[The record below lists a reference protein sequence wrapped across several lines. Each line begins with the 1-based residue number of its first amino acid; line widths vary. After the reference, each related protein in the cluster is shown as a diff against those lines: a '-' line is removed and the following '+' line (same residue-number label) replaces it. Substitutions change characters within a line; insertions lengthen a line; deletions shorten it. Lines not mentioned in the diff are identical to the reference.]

1 MNTSNEKVHKGLLKK
16 HLKKMKKK
24 NCNTETQIKNLI
36 KKRKTVIGQIS
47 IFESDINTLPE
58 QPANNK

>member
-1 MNTSNEKVHKGLLKK
+1 
-16 HLKKMKKK
+16 MKKK

-36 KKRKTVIGQIS
+36 KKRKTVIGQVS
-47 IFESDINTLPE
+47 IFEGDINTLPE

>member
-16 HLKKMKKK
+16 HLQKMKKK

-47 IFESDINTLPE
+47 IFEGDINTLPE